1 MHHSTSAGMAALS
14 GSPFVRV
21 WEFVLRIEND
31 NRLREKQNQAGIN
44 MRIPLVEGHEARII
58 MPIDGPALQRTESI
72 QTNGSNVPGPLTT
85 QV

>member
-14 GSPFVRV
+14 GSPFVRI

-44 MRIPLVEGHEARII
+44 MRIPLVEG
-58 MPIDGPALQRTESI
+58 MKLES
-72 QTNGSNVPGPLTT
+72 
-85 QV
+85 